1 MQKMPVNSL
10 NTEMLQS
17 LSQALAQ
24 LEADKCRGFI
34 LTSSSPTVFSAGL
47 DIREMYQTTP
57 ERLHLFWS
65 SLQKLWMQL
74 YSTKMANVALING
87 HSPAGGCLLAIS
99 CDYRVMVGGKS
110 KIGLNETLLGIV
122 APFWFKDAMLNVIGQ
137 RQTELALML
146 GTLFSPDEALQI
158 GLVDK
163 VVPDLASATEVAQA
177 QLQAFLKIPA
187 MARYMSKM
195 VVREATVKRLASCLE
210 KDTET
215 FVQFALS
222 APVQK
227 GLGKYLESL
236 AKRG

>member
-74 YSTKMANVALING
+74 YSTKMANVALIN
-87 HSPAGGCLLAIS
+87 
-99 CDYRVMVGGKS
+99 V
-110 KIGLNETLLGIV
+110 
-122 APFWFKDAMLNVIGQ
+122 
-137 RQTELALML
+137 
-146 GTLFSPDEALQI
+146 
-158 GLVDK
+158 
-163 VVPDLASATEVAQA
+163 
-177 QLQAFLKIPA
+177 
-187 MARYMSKM
+187 
-195 VVREATVKRLASCLE
+195 
-210 KDTET
+210 
-215 FVQFALS
+215 
-222 APVQK
+222 
-227 GLGKYLESL
+227 
-236 AKRG
+236 